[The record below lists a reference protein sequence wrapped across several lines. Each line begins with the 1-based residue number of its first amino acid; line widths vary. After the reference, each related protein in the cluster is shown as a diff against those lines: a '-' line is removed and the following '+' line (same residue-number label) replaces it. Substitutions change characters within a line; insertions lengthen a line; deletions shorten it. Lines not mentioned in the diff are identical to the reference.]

1 MINFLE
7 IKDNLK
13 YKDFAQNLYNEAFP
27 IEERWDF
34 DAILNNNN
42 NKFYAILDGD
52 IPVGITTIWEFL
64 DFNYIEYLAIDK
76 KFRGKNYGSKI
87 YDFYGIPPT
96 GSENHPMHG
105 LYLFKTGFGGRE
117 VHRPGSVDIPLSKVY
132 GLYCLAENLRAF
144 YHKKIMKKIRG
155 R

>member
-34 DAILNNNN
+34 NAILNNNN

-52 IPVGITTIWEFL
+52 IPVGITTIWEFS

-76 KFRGKNYGSKI
+76 KFR
-87 YDFYGIPPT
+87 
-96 GSENHPMHG
+96 
-105 LYLFKTGFGGRE
+105 
-117 VHRPGSVDIPLSKVY
+117 
-132 GLYCLAENLRAF
+132 
-144 YHKKIMKKIRG
+144 
-155 R
+155 

>member
-34 DAILNNNN
+34 NAILNNNN

-52 IPVGITTIWEFL
+52 IPIGITTIWEFL

-87 YDFYGIPPT
+87 LTQILESLKDKLIVIEVEPYDLNEIA
-96 GSENHPMHG
+96 
-105 LYLFKTGFGGRE
+105 K
-117 VHRPGSVDIPLSKVY
+117 
-132 GLYCLAENLRAF
+132 LRRNSFICA
-144 YHKKIMKKIRG
+144 R
-155 R
+155 